1 MPRRTAQQ
9 NPYRHFHGASGRA
22 NVVLTLLVVA
32 IACLIGFVWYLNRR
46 IENQQVEL
54 FTAERWSEF
63 IERKLHESREEMET
77 LQSRAEEAQ
86 GRAAEAEDLA
96 MTTERARRDAEL
108 EREFIRE
115 EAERLRQETVHAHE
129 LAAASQHEVERLR
142 RQRQRELNRMQEAL
156 SRIAETVRT
165 PMGMVV
171 NLSEDSFLFD
181 FDKTGLRPENR
192 EILSR
197 IAGVLLASHGYR
209 LYVYGHTD
217 DVGEAAYNQQL
228 SEGRAQSVRD
238 YLAGAGIP
246 PEIIEVKG
254 FGETSPK
261 VREQTPL
268 ARQKN
273 RRVEIGVIDTI
284 INYGALP
291 GSANP

>member
-9 NPYRHFHGASGRA
+9 NSSQHFHAASGRA
-22 NVVLTLLVVA
+22 SIVLVFLVVA
-32 IACLIGFVWYLNRR
+32 IAGLIGFVWYLNQR

-54 FTAERWSEF
+54 STAERWSEF
-63 IERKLHESREEMET
+63 IERKLHESREEMAT
-77 LQSRAEEAQ
+77 LQSRTEEAQ

-115 EAERLRQETVHAHE
+115 EAEGLRQETVQAHE

-156 SRIAETVRT
+156 SHIAETVRT

-181 FDKTGLRPENR
+181 FDKTDLRPENR

-217 DVGEAAYNQQL
+217 DVGVESYNQQL

-238 YLAGAGIP
+238 YLADAGIP
-246 PEIIEVKG
+246 PEIVEVKG
-254 FGETSPK
+254 FGESSPK
-261 VREQTPL
+261 VREQTPA

-284 INYGALP
+284 INYSALP
-291 GSANP
+291 ESANP

>member
-1 MPRRTAQQ
+1 MRQRTAQYTPSQ
-9 NPYRHFHGASGRA
+9 HFRGPSGRA
-22 NVVLTLLVVA
+22 NIVLTLLLVA
-32 IACLIGFVWYLNRR
+32 IAGLIGFVWYLNQR
-46 IENQQVEL
+46 IENQRAEL
-54 FTAERWSEF
+54 STAERWSEF
-63 IERKLHESREEMET
+63 IERKLHESREEMAT

-96 MTTERARRDAEL
+96 MATERAKRDAEL

-115 EAERLRQETVHAHE
+115 EAQRLRQETAQAHE
-129 LAAASQHEVERLR
+129 LAAASQREAERLR
-142 RQRQRELNRMQEAL
+142 RQRRRELNRMQEAL
-156 SRIAETVRT
+156 SHIAETVRT

-181 FDKTGLRPENR
+181 FDKTDLRPENR

-217 DVGEAAYNQQL
+217 DVGEDAYNQQL

-238 YLAGAGIP
+238 YLAEAGIP

-261 VREQTPL
+261 VRGETPL

-284 INYGALP
+284 INYSAP
-291 GSANP
+291 PESANP

>member
-1 MPRRTAQQ
+1 MPERAAER
-9 NPYRHFHGASGRA
+9 NPSQHFRSARGRA
-22 NVVLTLLVVA
+22 NIVLTLLLAAVA
-32 IACLIGFVWYLNRR
+32 GLIGFVWYLNQR
-46 IENQQVEL
+46 IENQRAEL

-63 IERKLHESREEMET
+63 IERKLHESREEMAS

-86 GRAAEAEDLA
+86 GRAAQAEDLA

-115 EAERLRQETVHAHE
+115 EAERLRQETAQAHE
-129 LAAASQHEVERLR
+129 LAAASQREAERLR

-156 SRIAETVRT
+156 SHIAETVRT

-181 FDKTGLRPENR
+181 FDKTDLRPENR

-217 DVGEAAYNQQL
+217 DVGEDAYNQQL

-238 YLAGAGIP
+238 YLGEAGIP
-246 PEIIEVKG
+246 SEIIEVKG

-261 VREQTPL
+261 VRGETSL

-284 INYGALP
+284 INYSELP
-291 GSANP
+291 ESANP